1 LRRTRANGKSCGY
14 YLDGYSESERHHTF
28 RLTPAGD
35 LLVLHSFTGGSDGGC
50 SFGSLILDRS
60 GNLYGAAGCGG
71 AFAGAG
77 AIFKLSP
84 AGRDTVLYN
93 FTGDNDGSGP
103 VGPLVRDAS
112 GNLYGVT
119 EFGGASS
126 QGVVFKLDPSGNE
139 TVLHAFAGGADGAVP
154 TAGVTRDASGNLYA
168 PRLAAAP
175 SAQV

>member
-1 LRRTRANGKSCGY
+1 MLLRRTRANGKSCGY

-119 EFGGASS
+119 AI
-126 QGVVFKLDPSGNE
+126 LI
-139 TVLHAFAGGADGAVP
+139 
-154 TAGVTRDASGNLYA
+154 
-168 PRLAAAP
+168 
-175 SAQV
+175 